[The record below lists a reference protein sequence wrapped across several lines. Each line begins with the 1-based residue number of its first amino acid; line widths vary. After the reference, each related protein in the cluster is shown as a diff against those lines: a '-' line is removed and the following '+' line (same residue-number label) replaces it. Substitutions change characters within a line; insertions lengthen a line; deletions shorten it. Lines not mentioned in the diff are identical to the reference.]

1 MKAAKQNC
9 VVLLSQAGSRR
20 LIRPHVQFYA
30 RLAHLFRFWTRR
42 ASQPKRCKQF
52 GSGLF
57 VKSLCKFG
65 TSRRRFSSPYR
76 PFNTPPLYARMMRLI
91 LLLSA
96 LLSAFAAGVSPARA
110 AGVSAAQVSAL
121 VERHAARAAVVASGR
136 RPLVSLPSVHDVLVA
151 QVVEIAPLTSVPL
164 YAGRLRT

>member
-1 MKAAKQNC
+1 
-9 VVLLSQAGSRR
+9 
-20 LIRPHVQFYA
+20 
-30 RLAHLFRFWTRR
+30 
-42 ASQPKRCKQF
+42 
-52 GSGLF
+52 
-57 VKSLCKFG
+57 
-65 TSRRRFSSPYR
+65 
-76 PFNTPPLYARMMRLI
+76 MMRLI

-136 RPLVSLPSVHDVLVA
+136 RPLVSLPKVRDVLVV
-151 QVVEIAPLTSVPL
+151 QFVETVPVMAVPL